1 MTVIEPLLLF
11 ASFIQASLPYEALSS
26 RSPHVVPD
34 RDNDRIAQGGEQGVP
49 APVVPVVR
57 SVLLVSAL
65 SVAV

>member
-1 MTVIEPLLLF
+1 MKPC
-11 ASFIQASLPYEALSS
+11 PPH
-26 RSPHVVPD
+26 SPHVVPD

-65 SVAV
+65 PAAV